1 MIRLIRFTY
10 VVVIISLLSSCGIN
24 SELMFKRPDDFVY
37 DQIELDS
44 MTINYRI
51 QPNDII
57 SFEIYT
63 NEAALMLE
71 VTTGPLNNISSVQ
84 KASIEYFVDSDGM
97 VELPLIGRQ
106 VIGGLTVMEAQS
118 KIEKLFES
126 QFNNPFVQ
134 LKVLNRRVMVFPSPA
149 GTGEVLELG
158 SQNISLLE
166 AVAKAGG
173 IGEGAK
179 AYDILL
185 IRNAIG
191 ERKVFHVDLS
201 TIEGLEYA
209 KLSLESG
216 DIIYVQPNNL
226 SVSLKLQSQVRPYTS
241 LLTSVLS
248 IVSIIVVFSR

>member
-1 MIRLIRFTY
+1 
-10 VVVIISLLSSCGIN
+10 
-24 SELMFKRPDDFVY
+24 
-37 DQIELDS
+37 
-44 MTINYRI
+44 
-51 QPNDII
+51 
-57 SFEIYT
+57 
-63 NEAALMLE
+63 
-71 VTTGPLNNISSVQ
+71 
-84 KASIEYFVDSDGM
+84 M

-106 VIGGLTVMEAQS
+106 VIGGLTVMEAQN

-134 LKVLNRRVMVFPSPA
+134 LKVLNRRVIVFPSPA

-185 IRNAIG
+185 VRNAIG
-191 ERKVFHVDLS
+191 DRKVYHVDLS

-216 DIIYVQPNNL
+216 DIIYVQPNNMT
-226 SVSLKLQSQVRPYTS
+226 VSTQLQSQVRPYASLITS
-241 LLTSVLS
+241 LLSV
-248 IVSIIVVFSR
+248 VSIIIVLTR

>member
-1 MIRLIRFTY
+1 M
-10 VVVIISLLSSCGIN
+10 
-24 SELMFKRPDDFVY
+24 Y

-63 NEAALMLE
+63 SEAALMLE
-71 VTTGPLNNISSVQ
+71 VTTGPLNNISAVQ
-84 KASIEYFVDSDGM
+84 KASIEYFVDSEGM
-97 VELPLIGRQ
+97 VELPIIGRQ
-106 VIGGLTVMEAQS
+106 MIAGLTVIEAQA

-134 LKVLNRRVMVFPSPA
+134 LKVLNRRVIVFPSPA
-149 GTGEVLELG
+149 GTGTVLELE

-166 AVAKAGG
+166 ALAKAGG

-191 ERKVFHVDLS
+191 ERKVYHIDLS
-201 TIEGLEYA
+201 TIEGVEYA

-216 DIIYVQPNNL
+216 DIIYVQPNNM
-226 SVSLKLQSQVRPYTS
+226 SVSMQLQTQVRPYTS
-241 LLTSVLS
+241 LITSVLS
-248 IVSIIVVFSR
+248 ILSLIIVFTR